1 MIGNETNEIIK
12 KLFESL
18 LQRHQERLYK
28 SMRGSDV
35 TFHSAD
41 LLNYKFHRIS
51 LNRSG
56 SYIVSPNSLKNIKAT
71 IDPRNNDDK
80 CFQYA
85 VSAALNHEQI
95 KKDPQRT

>member
-1 MIGNETNEIIK
+1 M
-12 KLFESL
+12 
-18 LQRHQERLYK
+18 QRHQERLDK
-28 SMRGSDV
+28 SMKGSDV
-35 TFHSAD
+35 IFHSAD

-56 SYIVSPNSLKNIKAT
+56 SYIVSPNSLINNKAT

-85 VSAALNHEQI
+85 VSTALNYEQI
-95 KKDPQRT
+95 KKDPKRI